1 MENKYEVIAE
11 ERINKNTRLYTL
23 VDFKTKNDYSCI
35 IEEDSNNVKV
45 LADDLANIYDIG
57 EALFQHDL
65 EIFKLLPKYM
75 ITPNMANE
83 YNNYYPGK
91 GNSYFKNE
99 EEYNLAYKEEE
110 QRINSLPKK
119 EKKLVK

>member
-1 MENKYEVIAE
+1 MNRGENMENKYEVIAE

-57 EALFQHDL
+57 EIQLNWGDNIW
-65 EIFKLLPKYM
+65 ELL
-75 ITPNMANE
+75 
-83 YNNYYPGK
+83 
-91 GNSYFKNE
+91 
-99 EEYNLAYKEEE
+99 NL
-110 QRINSLPKK
+110 LH
-119 EKKLVK
+119 

>member
-65 EIFKLLPKYM
+65 DIFKLLPKYM
-75 ITPNMANE
+75 ITPNMAHE

-91 GNSYFKNE
+91 GNSLFKNDE
-99 EEYNLAYKEEE
+99 EFKLAYKEEE
-110 QRINSLPKK
+110 QRIKSLPKK